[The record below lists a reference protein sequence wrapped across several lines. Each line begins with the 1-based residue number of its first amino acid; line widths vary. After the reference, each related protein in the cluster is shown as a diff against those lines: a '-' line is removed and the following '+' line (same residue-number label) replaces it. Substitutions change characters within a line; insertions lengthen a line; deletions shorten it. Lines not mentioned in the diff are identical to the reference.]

1 MAKTIA
7 EKSIE
12 LATANAELL
21 SKVAGLDAQLA
32 QATAQVEAMKA
43 EQTASST
50 KIIELTAAVE
60 SAKGEAA
67 AIVVERDAFKAES
80 EKLAKTLALNP
91 EIKQTAGTD
100 AVAGSD
106 VAQND
111 GPQTWVGAVAACG
124 GDYVKARAKY
134 PDLHKKTLEQ
144 AKPK

>member
-12 LATANAELL
+12 LATANAELI
-21 SKVAGLDAQLA
+21 SKVSGLEAVNAQITAQLE
-32 QATAQVEAMKA
+32 TIKA
-43 EQTASST
+43 EQTASCA
-50 KIIELTAAVE
+50 KITELTGAVE
-60 SAKGEAA
+60 AAKGEVA
-67 AIVVERDAFKAES
+67 AIVVERDAFKAEA

-91 EIKQTAGTD
+91 EIKQSAGRD

-106 VAQND
+106 VPAND

-134 PDLHKKTLEQ
+134 PELHKAILDQ
-144 AKPK
+144 AKK

>member
-21 SKVAGLDAQLA
+21 SKVSGLEAVNAQL
-32 QATAQVEAMKA
+32 TAQLETIKA

-50 KIIELTAAVE
+50 KIAELTTAVE
-60 SAKGEAA
+60 AAKGEAA
-67 AIVVERDAFKAES
+67 SVIVERDAFKAEA
-80 EKLAKTLALNP
+80 ERLAKTLALSP
-91 EIKQTAGTD
+91 EIKQSAGTS

-106 VAQND
+106 VPASD

-124 GDYVKARAKY
+124 GDYVKARASY
-134 PDLHKKTLEQ
+134 PDLHKAFLDQ
-144 AKPK
+144 AKK

>member
-7 EKSIE
+7 QQCIDLASEK
-12 LATANAELL
+12 AELL
-21 SKVAGLDAQLA
+21 SKVAGLEAVNA

-43 EQTASST
+43 EMTASSR
-50 KIIELTAAVE
+50 KITELTAAVE
-60 SAKGEAA
+60 TAKGETSA
-67 AIVVERDAFKAES
+67 VVTERDAFKAEA

-91 EIKQTAGTD
+91 EIKQAAGTD

-111 GPQTWVGAVAACG
+111 APQTWVGAVAACG

-134 PDLHKKTLEQ
+134 PEIHQAMLDKAKK
-144 AKPK
+144 

>member
-21 SKVAGLDAQLA
+21 SKVSGLEAVNAQI
-32 QATAQVEAMKA
+32 TAQIETIKA
-43 EQTASST
+43 EQTASCA
-50 KIIELTAAVE
+50 KITELTVAVE
-60 SAKGEAA
+60 AAKGEAA
-67 AIVVERDAFKAES
+67 AVVVERDAFKAEA
-80 EKLAKTLALNP
+80 EKLAKTLALSP
-91 EIKQTAGTD
+91 EIKQSAGTD

-106 VAQND
+106 VSAND

-134 PDLHKKTLEQ
+134 PDLHKKTLDQ
-144 AKPK
+144 AKQK